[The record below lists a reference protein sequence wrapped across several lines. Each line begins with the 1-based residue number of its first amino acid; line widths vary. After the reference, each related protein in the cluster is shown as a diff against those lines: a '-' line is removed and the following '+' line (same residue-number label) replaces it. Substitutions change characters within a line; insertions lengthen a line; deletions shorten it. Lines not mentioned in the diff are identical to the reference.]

1 VTDALEKSFNRQGL
15 NFTNA
20 KMQLHKEDTN
30 TNTNLKLLFSMTEL
44 YISKE
49 VLSVYTQIDIS
60 ISEKFYRRRVA
71 LTRYKVAI
79 VGAGPA
85 GYFTAQA
92 FQKAQSEDLS
102 FLIDMIERL
111 PTPWGLVRSG
121 VAPDHPKIKTVS
133 KVFEN
138 IAKMPGFRLF
148 ANIELGKDVLLKDL
162 RDQYDVVVLATG
174 ASSGRKLGIPG
185 EELKNSLS
193 AAQFVP
199 WYNAH
204 PDFVDVDVD
213 LSSDTA
219 VVIGAG
225 NVAMDVARILAIDP
239 TELDPTDIAEHALT
253 KLKQSNIRNVIIFGR
268 RGPEH
273 AAFTATELRDLSKLE
288 NTDVFIDRKQI
299 EEGIKHIEKMNN
311 VEKDLKNSI
320 EAMKTIAEHK
330 KKGVTRKLEIKFL
343 STPIEIKGNGKV
355 EEIVFQNNKVE
366 NGKVV
371 ATSETFSVKT
381 GLLITAIGYDSTEYP
396 GISIENGRIRNI
408 AGHVERNVYVVGW
421 AKRGSTGVIG
431 TNKSDSNDV
440 VDSIIAN
447 LKEPKTSEGIT
458 ALINSGHEVIDQ
470 IAWEKINSS
479 EVISGEIAGKPRV
492 KEVDWKQL
500 IILGRSK

>member
-1 VTDALEKSFNRQGL
+1 LPT
-15 NFTNA
+15 
-20 KMQLHKEDTN
+20 
-30 TNTNLKLLFSMTEL
+30 
-44 YISKE
+44 
-49 VLSVYTQIDIS
+49 
-60 ISEKFYRRRVA
+60 
-71 LTRYKVAI
+71 YKIAI

-92 FQKAQSEDLS
+92 FQKAQSDDRS
-102 FLIDMIERL
+102 FAIDMIERL

-133 KVFEN
+133 KVFEK
-138 IAKMPGFRLF
+138 IAKEPNFRLF
-148 ANIELGKDVLLKDL
+148 ANVELGKDVSLKDL

-174 ASSGRKLGIPG
+174 ASKGRKLGIPG

-193 AAQFVP
+193 AAEFVP

-204 PDFVDVDVD
+204 PDYVDVEVD

-225 NVAMDVARILAIDP
+225 NVAMDIARILAIDP
-239 TELDPTDIAEHALT
+239 SELDPTDVAEHALI
-253 KLKQSNIRNVIIFGR
+253 KLKQSNIRTVIICGR

-273 AAFTATELRDLSKLE
+273 AAFTAPEIRDLPKLE
-288 NTDVFIDRKQI
+288 NTDVFIDPKQI
-299 EEGIKHIEKMNN
+299 EEAIKHIEEMEE
-311 VEKDLKNSI
+311 VEKDLKNNI

-330 KKGVTRKLEIKFL
+330 KKGVSRKLEIKFL
-343 STPIEIKGNGKV
+343 STPVEINGNGKV
-355 EEIVFQNNKVE
+355 EEIMFQKNKVE
-366 NGKVV
+366 NGKVI

-381 GLLITAIGYDSTEYP
+381 GLVITAIGYNSIEYS
-396 GISIENGRIRNI
+396 GIGIENGRITNI
-408 AGHVERNVYVVGW
+408 AGHVEHNVYAVGW
-421 AKRGSTGVIG
+421 AKRGPTGVIG

-440 VDSIIAN
+440 VDLIIEN

-458 ALINSGHEVIDQ
+458 GLLKSGHEVIDQ
-470 IAWEKINSS
+470 IAWEKINAS

-500 IILGRSK
+500 ISLGRS